1 MTLQENPN
9 TLDSEHIGID
19 IDDSV
24 TVVNYKCK
32 TVQSA
37 LTEIAGLLV
46 LTRVLTMFLR
56 AFNEWQFNRK
66 IKKETQEEFRE
77 VFTYENFKRNIVDIQ
92 EMRGEIRELKGLL
105 ERVERLM
112 RINGLKLE

>member
-1 MTLQENPN
+1 MTLQDNPDN
-9 TLDSEHIGID
+9 LDSEHIGID

-24 TVVNYKCK
+24 IVVTYKCK
-32 TVQSA
+32 TVQSV

-66 IKKETQEEFRE
+66 IKKET
-77 VFTYENFKRNIVDIQ
+77 
-92 EMRGEIRELKGLL
+92 
-105 ERVERLM
+105 
-112 RINGLKLE
+112 